1 MIDDHYDYR
10 FSKKKFKFAINQP
23 SHLSIYFNSRSYL
36 ESYYQ
41 CITIM
46 RKSIQISPMSPLYFS
61 SLSLSLT
68 LYFYEVESIY
78 FINNNNGNSF
88 RCRRFRCN
96 IFNSKLSH
104 LNFSK
109 FQVLPFFVSCLSR
122 ERKRKKKKKRNRNRN
137 EI

>member
-1 MIDDHYDYR
+1 
-10 FSKKKFKFAINQP
+10 
-23 SHLSIYFNSRSYL
+23 
-36 ESYYQ
+36 
-41 CITIM
+41 
-46 RKSIQISPMSPLYFS
+46 MSPLYFS
-61 SLSLSLT
+61 LSLSNSI
-68 LYFYEVESIY
+68 FYEVESIY

-122 ERKRKKKKKRNRNRN
+122 ERKREIEIEMKYKDGIEFGKKF
-137 EI
+137 IYLLLLLLLL